1 MPVCEANSGESQ
13 RSNIDGRDQQNVDDQ
28 NVMIGNRIMN
38 QNRDIEQLV
47 LNNKEK
53 NRDDIFFAE
62 LVTFISRHFIDD
74 RIANPDLKEIY
85 LVRMNVLLQHN

>member
-1 MPVCEANSGESQ
+1 
-13 RSNIDGRDQQNVDDQ
+13 
-28 NVMIGNRIMN
+28 MIGNRIMN